1 MDEALGMIETRG
13 LVAAVEAADAA
24 LKAADVRLET
34 KAHSGAARVTILLR
48 GDVAAVQAAVEAGA
62 LAARR
67 VGRLIA
73 VHVIPRPAPEVE
85 SILGGPPTG
94 GGTGGQGAACV
105 VERRPQA
112 DSAAFPGVR
121 AKDAKDDSK
130 GAKRGGTL

>member
-48 GDVAAVQAAVEAGA
+48 GEVAAVQAAVEAGA

-73 VHVIPRPAPEVE
+73 VHVIPRPDPEVE
-85 SILGGPPTG
+85 AILGGPRTG
-94 GGTGGQGAACV
+94 GGAGGQGAACV
-105 VERRPQA
+105 VERRPPAQP
-112 DSAAFPGVR
+112 SASGGFR
-121 AKDAKDDSK
+121 AKDAKDAK
-130 GAKRGGTL
+130 GAKRGGAL